1 MAARLV
7 PWDGEN
13 ITAIGRGALVKSVL
27 TSQVIYHIIALR
39 PPSGTLLN
47 ITKLERAFLWAGSN
61 KTTGAKCKVNWESV
75 CRPTDL
81 GGLGVLDLATFA
93 RALRLRWPWFEWS
106 EPSKMWIGMDNPCDE
121 LDRDLFYASTRITIG
136 NGACA
141 PFWDSP
147 WVNGEKPSVVT
158 VLPPRHLW
166 RAR

>member
-61 KTTGAKCKVNWESV
+61 KTTGAKCMVNRGSV
-75 CRPTDL
+75 CWPTEL
-81 GGLGVLDLATFA
+81 GGLGILDLATFA
-93 RALRLRWPWFEWS
+93 DGPGW
-106 EPSKMWIGMDNPCDE
+106 
-121 LDRDLFYASTRITIG
+121 LFADGPGY
-136 NGACA
+136 
-141 PFWDSP
+141 
-147 WVNGEKPSVVT
+147 
-158 VLPPRHLW
+158 
-166 RAR
+166 